1 MLEDQWALLGLALP
15 TDALMRHWPC
25 LDDETFKFLRTPV
38 DDEQIY
44 DGWGNPI
51 RLMKGTRE
59 NEFWFL
65 SRGRNGIDEAGKGD
79 DQKIVFQA
87 SKMR

>member
-1 MLEDQWALLGLALP
+1 MLDDQWPLLGMALP
-15 TDALMRHWPC
+15 TDALMRNWPC
-25 LDDETFKFLRTPV
+25 LDEETFKFLRTPV

-51 RLMKGTRE
+51 RLMKGTRA

-65 SRGRNGIDEAGKGD
+65 SRGRNGIDEDGKGD

-87 SKMR
+87 SKLR